1 MLTKSKYSK
10 RMVSKLSKTVLNVNL
25 RSLVPKLHSF
35 EIQQFMLDLS
45 TFWLENRAQRLLL
58 TVLSKFSDFK
68 LSYRTNETDYKC
80 LRKSVE
86 KVIYHIFY
94 ERNFRILRTPRR
106 ELLANI
112 AQTLFLSFWQDF
124 THFQISRELTR
135 VDLDSFLKDL

>member
-1 MLTKSKYSK
+1 
-10 RMVSKLSKTVLNVNL
+10 MVSKLSKTILNVNL

-86 KVIYHIFY
+86 KVRYHIFY
-94 ERNFRILRTPRR
+94 ERTFRILRTPRR

-112 AQTLFLSFWQDF
+112 AHTLFLSFWQDF
-124 THFQISRELTR
+124 THFQISRELTP
-135 VDLDSFLKDL
+135 VDLDSFPKDL